1 MHAVL
6 FLDVLLLAVVIEDF
20 YGQIHLREV
29 PLVMENRGLAPD
41 LLASVLHYYTVFQ
54 FLLV

>member
-6 FLDVLLLAVVIEDF
+6 FLDVLLAVVIEDF